1 MNIWNEICH
10 KLNNCKSRDVLEN
23 VYEDKIV
30 DCLALLNWSEA
41 DGEIRRQYPIQVGH
55 EPKRADIVISSNG
68 MWQFVIEVK
77 RPNHTIQGEDK
88 KQLQSYM
95 RQLKVRFGLYI
106 GENIQLF
113 YDDDSPIDIIK
124 VLDIEIK
131 ESDSNGIKFIELFHK
146 DNYTPQAVLDFYE
159 DIKRKQAEERRRKEE
174 IAMILAD
181 TDGSIFKELLRKE
194 YHERGES
201 SEWIESIL
209 SQFRISVAP
218 IQNTTQSITIS
229 PTPFIEKK
237 EYDDK
242 GKGKDHTQYRVDG
255 SEWMGKGKLA
265 WYVIKRY
272 GEENLLNF
280 SEYELIFNQLKGGK
294 KHPCIQR
301 YENATPDRYR
311 IVANNIDYSLS
322 SADNVKFV
330 VNRDWQKEN
339 IQAIL
344 AFAKK
349 QGYQVEECNPNK
361 KE

>member
-77 RPNHTIQGEDK
+77 RPNHSIQGEDK

-131 ESDSNGIKFIELFHK
+131 ESDSNGIRFIELFHK
-146 DNYTPQAVLDFYE
+146 DNYTPQAILDFYE
-159 DIKRKQAEERRRKEE
+159 DIKHKQAEEQEKKDTV
-174 IAMILAD
+174 AKILND
-181 TDGSIFKELLRKE
+181 REGEGFRELLREKLLIEGHADEWIDDVFGQFKIMVSSTIVPQSATTKVTEISYTKAPINHREKDNTKYNIFGLRNLSKGKFVHAVIKHYVQQFPMTYNDYVHVFNQKGNRATIKLLAEVTDPIRYLMQQE
-194 YHERGES
+194 YHLR
-201 SEWIESIL
+201 
-209 SQFRISVAP
+209 SV
-218 IQNTTQSITIS
+218 
-229 PTPFIEKK
+229 
-237 EYDDK
+237 D
-242 GKGKDHTQYRVDG
+242 R
-255 SEWMGKGKLA
+255 KL
-265 WYVIKRY
+265 
-272 GEENLLNF
+272 
-280 SEYELIFNQLKGGK
+280 
-294 KHPCIQR
+294 
-301 YENATPDRYR
+301 
-311 IVANNIDYSLS
+311 
-322 SADNVKFV
+322 FV
-330 VNRDWQKEN
+330 VSTQWTKTN
-339 IQAIL
+339 IQFMEE
-344 AFAKK
+344 FALQ
-349 QGYQVEECNPNK
+349 QGYSFTTT
-361 KE
+361 

>member
-77 RPNHTIQGEDK
+77 RPNHSIQGEDK

-131 ESDSNGIKFIELFHK
+131 ESDSNGIRFIELFHK
-146 DNYTPQAVLDFYE
+146 DNYTPQAILDFYE
-159 DIKRKQAEERRRKEE
+159 DIKHKQAEEQEKKDTVAKILNDKEGE
-174 IAMILAD
+174 
-181 TDGSIFKELLRKE
+181 GFRELLREKLLIEGHADEWIDDVFGQFKIMVSSTIVPQSATTKVTEISHTKAPINHGEKDNTKYNIFGLRNLSKGKFVHAVIKHYVQQFPMTYNDYVHVFNQKGNRATIKLLAEVTDPIRYLMQQE
-194 YHERGES
+194 YHLR
-201 SEWIESIL
+201 
-209 SQFRISVAP
+209 SV
-218 IQNTTQSITIS
+218 
-229 PTPFIEKK
+229 
-237 EYDDK
+237 D
-242 GKGKDHTQYRVDG
+242 R
-255 SEWMGKGKLA
+255 KL
-265 WYVIKRY
+265 
-272 GEENLLNF
+272 
-280 SEYELIFNQLKGGK
+280 
-294 KHPCIQR
+294 
-301 YENATPDRYR
+301 
-311 IVANNIDYSLS
+311 
-322 SADNVKFV
+322 FV
-330 VNRDWQKEN
+330 VSTQWTKTN
-339 IQAIL
+339 IQFMEE
-344 AFAKK
+344 FALQ
-349 QGYQVEECNPNK
+349 QGYSFTTT
-361 KE
+361 

>member
-1 MNIWNEICH
+1 
-10 KLNNCKSRDVLEN
+10 
-23 VYEDKIV
+23 
-30 DCLALLNWSEA
+30 
-41 DGEIRRQYPIQVGH
+41 
-55 EPKRADIVISSNG
+55 
-68 MWQFVIEVK
+68 
-77 RPNHTIQGEDK
+77 
-88 KQLQSYM
+88 M

-159 DIKRKQAEERRRKEE
+159 DIKRKQAEERRRKKE

-218 IQNTTQSITIS
+218 IQNTTHIS
-229 PTPFIEKK
+229 PTPFIEMK

-242 GKGKDHTQYRVDG
+242 DKDDKDKDHTQYRVDG
-255 SEWMGKGKLA
+255 SGWMGKGELA

-280 SEYELIFNQLKGGK
+280 SEYESIFNQLKGGK
-294 KHPCIQR
+294 KNPCIQR
-301 YENATPDRYR
+301 YENAIPRRYR
-311 IVANNIDYSLS
+311 IVANNIDYSLL

-330 VNRDWQKEN
+330 VHRDWHKEN